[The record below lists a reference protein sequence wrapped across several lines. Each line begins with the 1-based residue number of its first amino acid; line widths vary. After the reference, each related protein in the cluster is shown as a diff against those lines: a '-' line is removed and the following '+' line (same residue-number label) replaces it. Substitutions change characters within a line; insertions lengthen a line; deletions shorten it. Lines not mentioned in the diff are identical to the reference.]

1 MRIGSTAA
9 VAVAALSLSAVSANA
24 GVLVSSAPS
33 CDGQQLST
41 PFAPWLD
48 LARYTPL
55 AGGNFESSTAGWT
68 LSGGAAVAAGNEPF
82 HVRGADDGFSL
93 SLPSGG
99 TATSPEICVGVEHPT
114 IRFFAK
120 RTSGGL
126 LGLATMRVDVLF
138 ENQLGLV
145 TSLPIGVF
153 SGSST
158 WQPTLPMAILANLLP
173 VIPGQHTPVAFS
185 FTPLLGGS
193 WSIDDVE
200 VDPYNS

>member
-9 VAVAALSLSAVSANA
+9 VAVAALSLSAASANA

-33 CDGQQLST
+33 CDDQPLST
-41 PFAPWLD
+41 PFARWLD
-48 LARYTPL
+48 TAWYTPL
-55 AGGNFESSTAGWT
+55 AGGNFESSNAGWT
-68 LSGGAAVAAGNEPF
+68 LGGGAAVAPGNEPF
-82 HVRGADDGFSL
+82 HVRGAADGFSL

-99 TATSPEICVGVEHPT
+99 TATSPSICVGVEHPT

-120 RTSGGL
+120 RTNGGL

-145 TSLPIGVF
+145 SSLPIGVF

-158 WQPTLPMAILANLLP
+158 WEPTLPMAILANLLAL
-173 VIPGQHTPVAFS
+173 IPGHHTPVAFS

-193 WSIDDVE
+193 WSIDDIE